1 MDFAFCPCGASVV
14 LRGGVNFIP
23 RAEMVH
29 GCGSV
34 SSKSIGVMRTMRPS
48 LTWTNT
54 GPPLVMLQ

>member
-1 MDFAFCPCGASVV
+1 LAFCPWGVSVV

-23 RAEMVH
+23 RASMVQ

-34 SSKSIGVMRTMRPS
+34 SSKSIGVMRTILPS
-48 LTWTNT
+48 LTCTNT